1 MKTGLN
7 HIVIGVGNYY
17 IFAHL
22 KLYLFINYN
31 KNILN
36 HNKNI
41 LNYNKNILKRYKC
54 YNL

>member
-36 HNKNI
+36 HNKNDTA
-41 LNYNKNILKRYKC
+41 NSERDRSVFNDTQ
-54 YNL
+54 